1 MANPDYY
8 YKVLDLDNQLI
19 MSATCMPDICR
30 YMKVSHTLVSSRLTK
45 RITKINVVRKDPK
58 FHFNVERVRYSD
70 IIKTELR

>member
-45 RITKINVVRKDPK
+45 KINKNNVVRKDPK
-58 FHFNVERVRYSD
+58 FHFNVERMKYSD
-70 IIKTELR
+70 ILKEGFR